1 MPHNGLVVERLSKS
15 WGAHSVFSNISFTQP
30 RGTIFGFKGENG
42 SGKST
47 LLKIIAGIVPADE
60 GEVRFESETQK
71 NRMRWSSLI
80 GYVPQ
85 ELALDER
92 FTVRETLLFWAAARG
107 FPKSERKRWVTIAEQ
122 DPLISSF
129 LSKKISECSGG
140 MARRCSLLVGLL
152 GDPPILL
159 LDEPFAGADDAS
171 QDMMVERLKACR
183 ARGQVILVASH
194 DATLIDNLCDRVLLL
209 QKGILLEEKAN
220 PCPAASR
227 IASASQQSVPADEN
241 SGARFIVQHAKIA
254 GTSCASQSA
263 NVAGTLCASQP
274 ASITRTICTSQFA
287 NIAGANCASESANIA
302 GTSNS
307 SQPANIARTHYAG
320 QAANTPGD
328 ARVLSDENAGAS
340 R

>member
-1 MPHNGLVVERLSKS
+1 MPHNNDLVVERLSKS
-15 WGAHSVFSNISFTQP
+15 WGAHPVFSNISFIQP

-107 FPKSERKRWVTIAEQ
+107 FPRNERKRWVTIAEQ

-159 LDEPFAGADDAS
+159 LDEPFAGADEAS

-183 ARGQVILVASH
+183 ARGQVILVTSH

-241 SGARFIVQHAKIA
+241 TGARFVVQHVKTA
-254 GTSCASQSA
+254 GTSC
-263 NVAGTLCASQP
+263 VSQP
-274 ASITRTICTSQFA
+274 ASIT
-287 NIAGANCASESANIA
+287 GANCASESANIA

-307 SQPANIARTHYAG
+307 SRPANIARTRCAA
-320 QAANTPGD
+320 QAANTPGN
-328 ARVLSDENAGAS
+328 ASVLSDENAGAS